1 MTGPWRWIVGG
12 LVLGL
17 VAVGIGAA
25 AAGLL
30 SVVTPVGE
38 ALLLAVAQ
46 AALQAASE
54 RRAEVVAAK
63 FVS

>member
-1 MTGPWRWIVGG
+1 MTALKGKKRW
-12 LVLGL
+12 LTLL
-17 VAVGIGAA
+17 AAA